1 MAIVKRPTGKVQPP
15 APTPVHVAKNYQ
27 NITVDTQYTPQ
38 DSLLTHVEGSS
49 WTIDYYS
56 QVLDRDSGTAGQGLG
71 TDPLY
76 QQYKLIKSMEIRVTS
91 PLTSSQRQ
99 DTSEMITEGTSTFYP
114 FVIPNK
120 GDMFVADLLDGRLG
134 VFEVVDSRRLSIM
147 REACHSVDY
156 KLVAISD
163 TVRQADLNSKV
174 VQTVYF
180 ERDFIKH
187 GQNPLLVEDDYE
199 NFQFLRRNYGLLIN
213 RFFKRFYS
221 KEYGT
226 IVMPD
231 QTEPTYDHFLV
242 KALFQHLDT
251 WDAMELRDVR
261 QLNVDDDQVMKADS
275 LWSMLMIRDRSI
287 MPDIFQQVGFVSSK
301 AFTRVPTFEGIAYS
315 GMKQVIYPLDATLRV
330 DNQLKQNPKLA
341 AGFEPERQGARGR
354 KMTSFLNPNGGR
366 EPALDGIKHTFE
378 EGYYVFSKAFYEN
391 DRSTENAQSDLE
403 LLVQDYL
410 DKKEI
415 SYDRVR
421 RLIEQSAN
429 WDSVDT
435 FYYIPVLII
444 LTKAIIRSI

>member
-1 MAIVKRPTGKVQPP
+1 MPIVKRTTTKAPAP

-38 DSLLTHVEGSS
+38 DSLLTHVEGAS

-76 QQYKLIKSMEIRVTS
+76 QQYKLIKGMEIRVTS
-91 PLTSSQRQ
+91 PLTTNQR
-99 DTSEMITEGTSTFYP
+99 TETGEMISEGTSTFYP

-120 GDMFVADLLDGRLG
+120 GDMFIADLMDGRAG

-163 TVRQADLNSKV
+163 ATRIADLSRKV
-174 VQTVYF
+174 VQTVFF

-199 NFQFLRRNYGLLIN
+199 NFQFLRRNYGLLIS

-231 QTEPTYDHFLV
+231 QPEAVYDHFLV
-242 KALFQHLDT
+242 KAIFQHLDT

-275 LWSMLMIRDRSI
+275 FWSMLMMRDRSV
-287 MPDIFQQVGFVSSK
+287 MPDIFQQVGTVSAK

-315 GMKQVIYPLDATLRV
+315 GMRDVIYPLDPTLRV
-330 DNQLKQNPKLA
+330 DNQLTQNPKLA
-341 AGFEPERQGARGR
+341 AGFEPVRLGAAGR
-354 KMTSFLNPNGGR
+354 KMSSFLNPKA
-366 EPALDGIKHTFE
+366 PADPTLDGIKHTFE

-391 DRSTENAQSDLE
+391 DRSSITSQSDLE
-403 LLVQDYL
+403 LVVQDYL

-415 SYDRVR
+415 AYGRLR
-421 RLIEQSAN
+421 KLIEQSAN

-444 LTKAIIRSI
+444 MIKAVIRSI

>member
-1 MAIVKRPTGKVQPP
+1 MPIVKRPTRPAPP
-15 APTPVHVAKNYQ
+15 APTPVHVAKDYQ
-27 NITVDTQYTPQ
+27 TATIDTQYTPQ
-38 DSLLTHVEGSS
+38 DSILMHVEGSS

-56 QVLDRDSGTAGQGLG
+56 QVLDRDNGAAGQGLG
-71 TDPLY
+71 TDPIY
-76 QQYKLIKSMEIRVTS
+76 QQYKLIKNMEIRVTE
-91 PLTSSQRQ
+91 PLTPSQRA
-99 DTSEMITEGTSTFYP
+99 DTAEMISTGTSTFYP

-120 GDMFVADLLDGRLG
+120 GDMFTADLLDGRLG
-134 VFEVVDSRRLSIM
+134 IFEVTEQPRRLSIM

-156 KLVAISD
+156 KLVGISD
-163 TVRQADLNSKV
+163 TARLTDLKSKV
-174 VQTVYF
+174 VQTVFF

-226 IVMPD
+226 IIMPD
-231 QTEPTYDHFLV
+231 QEVATYDHFLV
-242 KALFQHLDT
+242 RAIFQHLDT
-251 WDAMELRDVR
+251 WDAMELRHVR
-261 QLNVDDDQVMKADS
+261 QLNVDDDQVMKSESFWD
-275 LWSMLMIRDRSI
+275 LLMVRDKSI
-287 MPDIFQQVGFVSSK
+287 MPDVFRQVGVLSAK

-330 DNQLKQNPKLA
+330 DNQLTQNPKLA
-341 AGFEPERQGARGR
+341 AGFEPVRLGAAGR
-354 KMTSFLNPNGGR
+354 KMTSFLNPNGGKDPTL
-366 EPALDGIKHTFE
+366 EGIKHTFE
-378 EGYYVFSKAFYEN
+378 DGYYVFSKAFYEN
-391 DRSTENAQSDLE
+391 DRSTENAQSELE

-415 SYDRVR
+415 AYERIRKLV
-421 RLIEQSAN
+421 EQSVN

-444 LTKAIIRSI
+444 MIKAIIRSI

>member
-15 APTPVHVAKNYQ
+15 PPTPVHVAKSYQ

-71 TDPLY
+71 TDPIY

-91 PLTSSQRQ
+91 PLTTSQRQ

-231 QTEPTYDHFLV
+231 QTEATYDHFLV

-378 EGYYVFSKAFYEN
+378 DGYYVFSKAFYEN

-444 LTKAIIRSI
+444 MTKAIIRSI